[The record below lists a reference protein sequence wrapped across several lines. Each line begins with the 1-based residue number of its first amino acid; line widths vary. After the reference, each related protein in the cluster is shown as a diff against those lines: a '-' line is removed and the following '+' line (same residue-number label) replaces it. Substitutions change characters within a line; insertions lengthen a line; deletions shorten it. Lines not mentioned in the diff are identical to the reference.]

1 MNVIPFS
8 FKEKQV
14 RVVDVSGDAWF
25 VAADVAA
32 VLGYSNPRDAV
43 SKHCKGV
50 AKYDIPTSG
59 GYQHVSILNE
69 SDVFRLIMRS
79 NMPSAD
85 AFQDWVFEDVLPS
98 IRKNGGYI
106 AGQENDDPELI
117 MAKALQVA
125 QSVIERKSLE
135 LKKANETIA
144 LQAPKVEFVEKYI
157 DSSTGSLGFRKVAK
171 LLNVKEPAL
180 RSFLSK
186 EKIMYKLGGD
196 WIPYQNHI
204 DAGRFEVKAGLA
216 EHEESSHAFTQSKF
230 TAKGVE
236 WIAGEYAKH
245 KINEQLE
252 GVKCQ
257 KEQ

>member
-50 AKYDIPTSG
+50 AKYDIPTGG

-85 AFQDWVFEDVLPS
+85 AFQDWVFEEVLPS

-180 RSFLSK
+180 RAFLAK

-204 DAGRFEVKAGLA
+204 EAGRFEVKAGLA
-216 EHEESSHAFTQSKF
+216 EHEESSHAFKQSKF
-230 TAKGVE
+230 TPKGVE
-236 WIAGEYAKH
+236 WLAGEYAKH
-245 KINEQLE
+245 QASKAINAGGEA
-252 GVKCQ
+252 
-257 KEQ
+257 

>member
-32 VLGYSNPRDAV
+32 VLGYSNPRDAI

-85 AFQDWVFEDVLPS
+85 AFQDWVFEEVLPS

-106 AGQENDDPELI
+106 AGQEDDDPELI

-171 LLNVKEPAL
+171 LLNVKEPAF
-180 RSFLSK
+180 RAFLAK

-196 WIPYQNHI
+196 WVPYQNHI
-204 DAGRFEVKAGLA
+204 EAGRFEVKAGLV

-236 WIAGEYAKH
+236 WVAGEYAKSLVRDAT
-245 KINEQLE
+245 K
-252 GVKCQ
+252 V
-257 KEQ
+257 